1 MKTTNLITK
10 VLSLGFILMMGTCLY
25 AQDPVKAASNVY
37 KKVILDNE
45 KVRVMQVEFAPG
57 EVAPW
62 HQHPG
67 HVVYVLAGGK
77 LEITDK
83 GKEAQVMDLNEGD
96 AMYLPA
102 VTHMAKNVGTT
113 TIRLLVTEIK
123 PGHKMMKTE
132 TTIKNESNM

>member
-1 MKTTNLITK
+1 
-10 VLSLGFILMMGTCLY
+10 MMGTRLY
-25 AQDPVKAASNVY
+25 AQDPVIAASNVY
-37 KKVILDNE
+37 KKVVLDNE
-45 KVRVMQVEFAPG
+45 NVRVIQVEFAPG

-62 HQHPG
+62 HQHPN

-77 LEITDK
+77 IEITNK
-83 GKEAQVMDLNEGD
+83 GKEAMVMDLNEGD
-96 AMYLPA
+96 AMYMPA

-132 TTIKNESNM
+132 TTMKKESNM